1 MPPAEFRG
9 TIGEARYARTHPP
22 APPLKGRGVCGYP
35 PPMSEHPEQQYLD
48 AMARAWYGG
57 DERVDRTGVG
67 TKSLFGVTMRFD
79 LSDGTVPLITTKK
92 IFWKSAIKEL
102 IWFLSGDTNIRSLVM
117 QKVHI
122 WTDWPLDKYR
132 KATGETIDRDTFEQ
146 RIIDDRDFAAQ
157 WGDLGP
163 VYGKQWVDWPRYTPV
178 EDGLFKREEKGINQ
192 IAELVEMLRTNPT
205 SRRLIFTGWNVPEL
219 PGMAL
224 PPCHMTYQYHVA
236 NGRLSGILYQRSC
249 DLGLGF
255 PFNIF
260 EAAVLIRMLA
270 QQADLEPGELVW
282 MGADT
287 HVYSNHGHL
296 VEEQLARSPRPFP
309 KLTLARKPSSMF
321 AYALDDFAIE
331 GYDPH
336 PHIKAEVAV

>member
-1 MPPAEFRG
+1 M
-9 TIGEARYARTHPP
+9 TD
-22 APPLKGRGVCGYP
+22 
-35 PPMSEHPEQQYLD
+35 HPERQYLA
-48 AMARAWYGG
+48 AMRRAWTDG
-57 DERVDRTGVG
+57 DERTDRTGVG
-67 TKSLFGVTMRFD
+67 TRALFGVTMRFD

-92 IFWKSAIKEL
+92 IFWKSAVKEL
-102 IWFLSGDTNIRSLVM
+102 LWFLSGETNIRPLVQ

-132 KATGETIDRDTFEQ
+132 RATGETIDRDTFEQ
-146 RIIDDRDFAAQ
+146 RIIDDPAFAEQ

-163 VYGKQWVDWPRYTPV
+163 VYGKQWVDWPRYTPAG
-178 EDGLFKREEKGINQ
+178 DGLYRREGQGINQ
-192 IAELVEMLRTNPT
+192 IAELVEALRTNPG

-260 EAAVLIRMLA
+260 EAALLVRMLA
-270 QQADLEPGELVW
+270 QQADLEPGEIVW

-296 VEEQLARSPRPFP
+296 VEEQLSREPRAFP
-309 KLTLARKPSSMF
+309 TLKLVRKPTSMF
-321 AYALDDFAIE
+321 DYALEDFVIE

-336 PHIKAEVAV
+336 PHIAAPVAV

>member
-1 MPPAEFRG
+1 
-9 TIGEARYARTHPP
+9 
-22 APPLKGRGVCGYP
+22 
-35 PPMSEHPEQQYLD
+35 MSDHPEQQYLD
-48 AMARAWYGG
+48 AMAKAWYGG
-57 DERVDRTGVG
+57 SERIDRTGVG
-67 TKSLFGVTMRFD
+67 TRALFGVTMRFD
-79 LSDGTVPLITTKK
+79 LSDGTIPLITTKK

-102 IWFLSGDTNIRSLVM
+102 IWFLSGETNIRPLVM

-132 KATGETIDRDTFEQ
+132 KATGEDIDRDAFEA
-146 RIIDDRDFAAQ
+146 RIVEDAGFAEQ

-163 VYGKQWVDWPRYTPV
+163 VYGKQWVDWPRYTPTG
-178 EDGLFKREEKGINQ
+178 EDGLYKREDKGINQ
-192 IAELVEMLRTNPT
+192 IAELVEMIRTNPG

-270 QQADLEPGELVW
+270 QQTGLEPGELVW

-296 VEEQLARSPRPFP
+296 VEEQLSRQPRAFP
-309 KLTLARKPSSMF
+309 TLSFARKPSSMF
-321 AYALDDFAIE
+321 AYALDDFVID

-336 PHIKAEVAV
+336 SHIKAEVAV